1 MAPTVNMHQAKSSL
15 SKLVADIESGAEAEV
30 VISRNGKP
38 VARLVPIEQPTRRPS
53 LLGIAE
59 GLFEFD
65 YEEFQAL
72 DKVVQDQLE
81 ARWDRLDKLYGEID
95 DNDEK
100 KSA

>member
-1 MAPTVNMHQAKSSL
+1 MPTVNMHEAKTGL
-15 SKLVADIESGAEAEV
+15 SKLVAEIEAGTEKEIIIA
-30 VISRNGKP
+30 RNGTP
-38 VARLVPIEQPTRRPS
+38 VARLVPIEQPVKKRR

-72 DKVVQDQLE
+72 DKVIQDQLE
-81 ARWDRLDKLYGEID
+81 ARWDRHDKLYRETD
-95 DNDEK
+95 DRDEK